1 MRFDT
6 SVTKASELTA
16 ANLRN
21 VAKTLSVQ
29 QLSRLTL
36 PEIEAVVQAV
46 SKVIPAGNVPGMI
59 LSGLARLPGRRIP
72 MQKMKQDVT
81 ALFSGLDHVMDQ
93 AVYGAFFAGP
103 AAVLWGYQNLLKLAG
118 KDPESA
124 FPEGTWQFYADY
136 ALREDTARHVN
147 ETHGFD
153 SILKDHNL
161 NLSKTDRLTAW
172 FMASVTCLHQYNA
185 LLQNEW
191 RERVA
196 ISLLEKHLRQENETQ
211 RAKRIL
217 REWELQRP
225 YKRSEEGAQ
234 YDYPTYRRKK
244 FEAFIQSRLQTMPEG
259 LLSAWKADL
268 HTNELQELAAY
279 QQQMSI
285 LAYLEPGPY
294 GETRIPF
301 RFADAKIG
309 VIHHDS
315 YYMLPVVDEMGDPLD
330 VLTAR
335 AQIAALLTSP
345 FSSPSQIASL
355 AKVKRTALA
364 ELRSKLN
371 PVLVNELD
379 NLKFAPILLSTDI
392 RSRALPLSE
401 LRHTERGVGSHA
413 LTIFDTSE
421 TFVFD
426 QSHIFFDGAWGTALA
441 EIMTNE
447 ALSWA
452 RYLSLLPPPT
462 PTDSRVYTT
471 LTLQL
476 SAADLDLVQQAPK
489 VSPEAAAETD
499 KVDLKACLSLRKLFK
514 QRNERIEL
522 TINDLLVLYRAI
534 HAATYT
540 PTREVV
546 NEINALSSVNPDL
559 SASLKQLV
567 MEGSRINPAIL
578 IPMDASLKSPRDRI
592 FPLNIEVPL
601 ADLNLFAMHSQA
613 LSILS
618 VYESAARAEQDVL
631 FASFKKIQKA
641 YLSTLAGFGVYLSR
655 AKEMASQ
662 GDSTPAGAIKLLAHL
677 PLPIQRLLDK
687 IPEKFEV
694 LNHIIKG
701 REVLSNVG
709 AVAATSTLTRFMTA
723 KDDNNQKQLAWGI
736 ITDANAILRIHL
748 RDFRPHVQ
756 TLMDIGR
763 RDLANLITQDYLN
776 AYAEGLNRY
785 VRELSQIASASH
797 ETMTKPHTAKGRNIQ

>member
-1 MRFDT
+1 
-6 SVTKASELTA
+6 
-16 ANLRN
+16 
-21 VAKTLSVQ
+21 
-29 QLSRLTL
+29 
-36 PEIEAVVQAV
+36 
-46 SKVIPAGNVPGMI
+46 
-59 LSGLARLPGRRIP
+59 
-72 MQKMKQDVT
+72 
-81 ALFSGLDHVMDQ
+81 
-93 AVYGAFFAGP
+93 
-103 AAVLWGYQNLLKLAG
+103 
-118 KDPESA
+118 
-124 FPEGTWQFYADY
+124 
-136 ALREDTARHVN
+136 
-147 ETHGFD
+147 
-153 SILKDHNL
+153 
-161 NLSKTDRLTAW
+161 
-172 FMASVTCLHQYNA
+172 
-185 LLQNEW
+185 
-191 RERVA
+191 
-196 ISLLEKHLRQENETQ
+196 
-211 RAKRIL
+211 
-217 REWELQRP
+217 
-225 YKRSEEGAQ
+225 
-234 YDYPTYRRKK
+234 
-244 FEAFIQSRLQTMPEG
+244 
-259 LLSAWKADL
+259 
-268 HTNELQELAAY
+268 
-279 QQQMSI
+279 
-285 LAYLEPGPY
+285 
-294 GETRIPF
+294 
-301 RFADAKIG
+301 
-309 VIHHDS
+309 
-315 YYMLPVVDEMGDPLD
+315 
-330 VLTAR
+330 
-335 AQIAALLTSP
+335 
-345 FSSPSQIASL
+345 
-355 AKVKRTALA
+355 
-364 ELRSKLN
+364 
-371 PVLVNELD
+371 
-379 NLKFAPILLSTDI
+379 
-392 RSRALPLSE
+392 
-401 LRHTERGVGSHA
+401 
-413 LTIFDTSE
+413 
-421 TFVFD
+421 
-426 QSHIFFDGAWGTALA
+426 
-441 EIMTNE
+441 MTNE

-499 KVDLKACLSLRKLFK
+499 KVDLKACLALRKMFK
-514 QRNERIEL
+514 QRNEQIEL

-546 NEINALSSVNPDL
+546 NEINALSSANPDL

-701 REVLSNVG
+701 REVISNVG

-797 ETMTKPHTAKGRNIQ
+797 ETMTKPHSAKGRNIQ